1 MLPPDNQPLS
11 PLQQAIDDV
20 MVTGDVPGIGLLI
33 ARGDEPVEQSWQGSD
48 GAGAPI
54 QPDSL
59 FPVASITK
67 LAVALAI
74 LRLYDDTRLGLD
86 DPLAYYLPSA
96 AAAVDGVTIRALL
109 CHTSG
114 LSTDLPRAMAPYRQ
128 GLDWP
133 HLAEACLSLELRR
146 PPNTQVEYSNP
157 GYGLLALIIE
167 KLTGLSHA
175 SALDQLVFAPLNIEA
190 YLGVEPPRAPVV
202 LAGVRRPTAGTATEV
217 FNSAF
222 WRSLALPW
230 AGLLTTGAGALALV
244 RAFDKTSDMLDP
256 QTRAEAVSNQTADL
270 DCRLFGLIPWQKC
283 QWGLGPELR
292 DHKSPHWAP
301 PQASTDSFGHAG
313 QSGSLVWADPHA
325 DVAWAILGTRV
336 ADNGWLLRRAA
347 AIGTAILGR
356 TSGTGS

>member
-1 MLPPDNQPLS
+1 MLPIDNQS
-11 PLQQAIDDV
+11 SSSLQQAIHDV
-20 MVTGDVPGIGLLI
+20 MASGDVPGIGVLM
-33 ARGDEPVEQSWQGSD
+33 ARDNQPVEQFWIGSD
-48 GAGAPI
+48 GSGARV

-74 LRLYDDTRLGLD
+74 LCLSDDTRLGLD

-96 AAAVDGVTIRALL
+96 AAAVDGVTIRTLL

-114 LSTDLPRAMAPYRQ
+114 LPTDIPRAMVPYRQ
-128 GLDWP
+128 GLDWAG
-133 HLAEACLSLELRR
+133 LAEACLSLEIRR
-146 PPNTQVEYSNP
+146 PPHTQVEYSNP

-167 KLTGLSHA
+167 KLTGLSHTT
-175 SALDQLVFAPLNIEA
+175 ALEHLVFAPLGIEA

-202 LAGVRRPTAGTATEV
+202 LTGIRRPTAGTEV

-230 AGLLTTGAGALALV
+230 AGLLTTAAGALALV
-244 RAFDKTSDMLDP
+244 RAFDKASDMLAP
-256 QTRAEAVSNQTADL
+256 GTRAAAVSNQTGDL
-270 DCRLFGLIPWQKC
+270 DCRLFGLIPWQHC

-292 DHKSPHWAP
+292 DHKRPHWAP
-301 PQASTDSFGHAG
+301 PETSPDSYGHAG
-313 QSGSLVWADPHA
+313 QSGSLVWADPDA

-347 AIGTAILGR
+347 VIGTAILAQTREAG
-356 TSGTGS
+356 